1 MLQRL
6 TIHHFTIIDRLSLDF
21 SAGFGV
27 ITGETGAGKSILI
40 DALGLLLGDRAE
52 SGLVAQGARRAD
64 ITAEFQLAAD
74 HPAQSWLIE
83 QALDTGDDEP
93 LLLRRSLPAEG
104 GSRSWINGQPANA
117 GQLRELG
124 SLLVEIHGQHAHQKL
139 SQPEHQRRWLDQQ
152 VDDAVRAAVRDATH
166 SFQKCRAALDDLLT
180 RAGQRSDLEL
190 LQFQLEELDQFDLAP
205 DEYADLEADQRRL
218 ASVDAMKLALD
229 HAAQALEGEPS
240 GAISLAHQAA
250 RALEPMLDNEP
261 RLAEITQMINEAE
274 VNLNEAAGS
283 VQRLAENLES
293 DPEKLNRID
302 QRLSRAIELARKHR
316 VDPDQLPELQRQLN
330 ERLAEMLGFDEK
342 RAELEQDLEKARGNW
357 WKQAQK
363 LHQARKKAA
372 KSLSGETAKALAQ
385 LGMKD
390 AQIEFRIELNEQA
403 GVADHGADRVEILF
417 SSNPGQTPKPL
428 KKVASGG
435 ELSRLSL
442 AMIIASAEPGR
453 HITRIFD
460 EIDAGVGGETAHRV
474 GEFLHQSAAHGQSL
488 CVTHLAQVA
497 ARADFQLKV
506 EKSAQKDQTRVEIRS
521 LDNDQRIAEL
531 ARMLGSASSE
541 ISQQHARALLRGEEV
556 TA

>member
-74 HPAQSWLIE
+74 HPAQIWLVE
-83 QALDTGDDEP
+83 QALDAGDDEP

-139 SQPEHQRRWLDQQ
+139 SQAEHKRHWLDHQM
-152 VDDAVRAAVRDATH
+152 DDHLLAAVREAASTYQQCRSELEDLMTH
-166 SFQKCRAALDDLLT
+166 
-180 RAGQRSDLEL
+180 AGRRSDLEL
-190 LQFQLEELDQFDLAP
+190 LQFQLEELDQFNLAP
-205 DEYADLEADQRRL
+205 DEYAELETDQRRL

-229 HAAQALEGEPS
+229 QAAQALEGEPT
-240 GAISLAHQAA
+240 GAISLANQAT
-250 RALEPMLDNEP
+250 RALEPMLENEP
-261 RLAEITQMINEAE
+261 QLAEITQMINEAE
-274 VNLNEAAGS
+274 VNLNEAASS

-293 DPEKLNRID
+293 DPEKLNRVD

-316 VDPDQLPELQRQLN
+316 VEPDQLPELQQQIN
-330 ERLAEMLGFDEK
+330 QRLDEMLGFDEK
-342 RAELEQDLEKARGNW
+342 RAELEQQLQKARDDW

-363 LHQARKKAA
+363 LHKARKKAA
-372 KSLSGETAKALAQ
+372 KSLTGETARALAQ

-390 AQIEFRIELNEQA
+390 AKIEFQIELNEQA
-403 GVADHGADRVEILF
+403 DVAEHGADRVEILF
-417 SSNPGQTPKPL
+417 SANPGQTPRSL

-474 GEFLHQSAAHGQSL
+474 GDFLHQSAAEGQSL

-506 EKSAQKDQTRVEIRS
+506 EKSAQNDQTRVEIRS
-521 LDNDQRIAEL
+521 LDPDQRVDEL
-531 ARMLGSASSE
+531 ARMLGSASSK
-541 ISQQHARALLRGEEV
+541 ISRQHAEALLRGEEV
-556 TA
+556 TT

>member
-6 TIHHFTIIDRLSLDF
+6 TIHDFTIIDRLSLDF

-64 ITAEFQLAAD
+64 ISAEFQLAAD
-74 HPAQSWLIE
+74 HPAQAWLNE

-139 SQPEHQRRWLDQQ
+139 SQAEHQRRWLDHQ
-152 VDDAVRAAVRDATH
+152 VDEALRTAVRNAADAYR
-166 SFQKCRAALDDLLT
+166 QCRLALDDLLT

-190 LQFQLEELDQFDLAP
+190 LQFQLEELDQFNLAP

-229 HAAQALEGEPS
+229 HAAQALEGEPG
-240 GAISLAHQAA
+240 GAISLAYQAA
-250 RALEPMLDNEP
+250 RALEPMLDNELQ
-261 RLAEITQMINEAE
+261 LAEIKQMINEAE
-274 VNLNEAAGS
+274 VNLTEAASS

-293 DPEKLNRID
+293 DPEKLNRVD

-316 VDPDQLPELQRQLN
+316 VEPHQLPELQQQINQRLN
-330 ERLAEMLGFDEK
+330 EMLGFDEK
-342 RAELEQDLEKARGNW
+342 RTDLEQQLEKAREHW
-357 WKQAQK
+357 WKQSQK
-363 LHQARKKAA
+363 LHKARTKAA
-372 KSLSGETAKALAQ
+372 KSLSGETAKALAK

-390 AQIEFRIELNEQA
+390 AQIEFQIELNEQA
-403 GVADHGADRVEILF
+403 EVSDDGADRVEILF
-417 SSNPGQTPKPL
+417 SSNPGQKPKPL

-474 GEFLHQSAAHGQSL
+474 GEFLHQSAAGGQSL

-506 EKSAQKDQTRVEIRS
+506 EKRAQKDQTRVAIRS
-521 LDNDQRIAEL
+521 LDNDQRVAEL
-531 ARMLGSASSE
+531 ARMLGSAASE
-541 ISQQHARALLRGEEV
+541 ISQQHALALLRGEEI
-556 TA
+556 TL